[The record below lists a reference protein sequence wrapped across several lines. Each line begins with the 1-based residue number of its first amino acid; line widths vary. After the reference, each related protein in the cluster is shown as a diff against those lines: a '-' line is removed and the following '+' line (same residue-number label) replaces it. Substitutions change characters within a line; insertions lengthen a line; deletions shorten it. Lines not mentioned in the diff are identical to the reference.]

1 MLRLGIIGAGRI
13 GKVHCESIGRY
24 VKDAVVACVADPFM
38 NAETEK
44 TVKALGLGKIG
55 SSNILPD
62 NAATRGQ
69 IFKVAH
75 LVSIEEVK

>member
-1 MLRLGIIGAGRI
+1 MA
-13 GKVHCESIGRY
+13 KVKVTLIHS
-24 VKDAVVACVADPFM
+24 VAHREP
-38 NAETEK
+38 TQRK

-75 LVSIEEVK
+75 LVSIEAVK

>member
-1 MLRLGIIGAGRI
+1 MATVTVTLS
-13 GKVHCESIGRY
+13 HS
-24 VKDAVVACVADPFM
+24 VAHREP
-38 NAETEK
+38 TQRK

>member
-1 MLRLGIIGAGRI
+1 MA
-13 GKVHCESIGRY
+13 KVKGTLIHS
-24 VKDAVVACVADPFM
+24 VAHRKP
-38 NAETEK
+38 TQRR

-55 SSNILPD
+55 SSNVLPD
-62 NAATRGQ
+62 NAATRGA

>member
-1 MLRLGIIGAGRI
+1 MA
-13 GKVHCESIGRY
+13 KVKVTLIHS
-24 VKDAVVACVADPFM
+24 VAHREPAQR
-38 NAETEK
+38 K
-44 TVKALGLGKIG
+44 TVQALGLGKIG